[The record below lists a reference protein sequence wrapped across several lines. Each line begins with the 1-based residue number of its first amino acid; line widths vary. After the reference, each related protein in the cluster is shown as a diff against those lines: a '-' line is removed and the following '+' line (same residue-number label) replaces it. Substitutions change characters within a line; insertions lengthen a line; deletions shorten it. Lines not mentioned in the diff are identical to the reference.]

1 MALESLGAVGNLIHL
16 LIGPFAEFDFMRHA
30 LVGSLALSIGCTP
43 VGVFL
48 LLRRMSL
55 MGDSLSH
62 AVLPGAAVGYLIGGL
77 SLPWMAGGGMVA
89 GLLVALLAGVSSRR
103 TRLDEGASFAGF
115 YLLALAGGVVIV
127 SKWGN
132 SVDLM
137 HLLFGSVLAVD
148 DPSLILVA
156 AIATVTLVWFGWHY
170 RGLVLDSAD
179 PAFLGHGHGKAVLR
193 YHLGFTVLTVMNLV
207 AGFQAMGTLM
217 AVGLMMLP
225 AATARLVASTL
236 PGMLLV
242 AWLVASASSVIGLL
256 ISYYLACPSGPA
268 IVLTAGIAYLGALL
282 VTPGRTQ
289 APAI

>member
-1 MALESLGAVGNLIHL
+1 MSQVLSL

-30 LVGSLALSIGCTP
+30 LVGSLALSLGCTP

-62 AVLPGAAVGYLIGGL
+62 AVLPGAAIGYLIGGL
-77 SLPWMAGGGMVA
+77 SLPWMAGGGMAA

-148 DPSLILVA
+148 DPSLLLVA
-156 AIATVTLVWFGWHY
+156 AIASVTLLWFGWHY

-179 PAFLGHGHGKAVLR
+179 PAFLGQGRGGSVLR

-225 AATARLVASTL
+225 AATARLLARTL

-242 AWLVASASSVIGLL
+242 AWVVASASSVIGLL

-282 VTPGRTQ
+282 ASSGRSGTSG
-289 APAI
+289 APAL

>member
-1 MALESLGAVGNLIHL
+1 MSPDALLAPFTQVIA
-16 LIGPFAEFDFMRHA
+16 PFAEFDFMRHA
-30 LVGSLALSIGCTP
+30 LVGGLALAIGCTP

-48 LLRRMSL
+48 ILRRMSL
-55 MGDSLSH
+55 MGDALSH
-62 AVLPGAAVGYLIGGL
+62 AVLPGAAIGYLVGGL
-77 SLPWMAGGGMVA
+77 SLPWMAGGGMMA
-89 GLLVALLAGVSSRR
+89 GLLVALLAGLSSRL
-103 TRLDEGASFAGF
+103 TKLDEGASFAGF
-115 YLLALAGGVVIV
+115 YLLALAAGVVIV

-148 DPSLILVA
+148 DASLILVA
-156 AIATVTLVWFGWHY
+156 AIATVTLLWFGWHY

-179 PAFLGHGHGKAVLR
+179 PSFLGQGGTVLR

-225 AATARLVASTL
+225 AATARLMARTL
-236 PGMLLV
+236 PGMLLA
-242 AWLVASASSVIGLL
+242 AWLVASASCVIGLL

-268 IVLTAGIAYLGALL
+268 IVLTAGIAYVAALL
-282 VTPGRTQ
+282 TAQGRSH
-289 APAI
+289 APAL

>member
-1 MALESLGAVGNLIHL
+1 MSTMLDWLV
-16 LIGPFAEFDFMRHA
+16 GPFSEFDFMRHA

-62 AVLPGAAVGYLIGGL
+62 AVLPGAAVGYLVGGL

-89 GLLVALLAGVSSRR
+89 GLLVALLAGLSSRR

-156 AIATVTLVWFGWHY
+156 SIATVTLLWFGWHY

-179 PAFLGHGHGKAVLR
+179 PTFLGGQGKSVMR

-225 AATARLVASTL
+225 AATARLVARTL

-282 VTPGRTQ
+282 ATAGHVNAAK
-289 APAI
+289 APAL

>member
-1 MALESLGAVGNLIHL
+1 
-16 LIGPFAEFDFMRHA
+16 MRHA
-30 LVGSLALSIGCTP
+30 LVGSLALSLGCTP

-77 SLPWMAGGGMVA
+77 SLPWMAGGGMAA
-89 GLLVALLAGVSSRR
+89 GLLVAMLAGLSSRR

-137 HLLFGSVLAVD
+137 NLLFGSVLAVD

-156 AIATVTLVWFGWHY
+156 AITTVTLLWFGWHY

-179 PAFLGHGHGKAVLR
+179 PTFLGQGRSQGKGMSVMR

-225 AATARLVASTL
+225 AATARLVARTL
-236 PGMLLV
+236 PGMLLA

-268 IVLTAGIAYLGALL
+268 IVLTAGVAYLSALL
-282 VTPGRTQ
+282 VSPGTTGT
-289 APAI
+289 AKASAL

>member
-1 MALESLGAVGNLIHL
+1 
-16 LIGPFAEFDFMRHA
+16 MRHA
-30 LVGSLALSIGCTP
+30 LVGSLALSLGCTP

-62 AVLPGAAVGYLIGGL
+62 AVLPGAAIGYLIGGL
-77 SLPWMAGGGMVA
+77 SLPWMAGGGMAA

-148 DPSLILVA
+148 DPSLLLVA
-156 AIATVTLVWFGWHY
+156 AIASVTLLWFGWHY

-179 PAFLGHGHGKAVLR
+179 PAFLGQGRGGSVLR

-225 AATARLVASTL
+225 AAAARLLARTL

-242 AWLVASASSVIGLL
+242 AWVVASASSVIGLL

-282 VTPGRTQ
+282 ASSGRSGTSG
-289 APAI
+289 APAL

>member
-1 MALESLGAVGNLIHL
+1 MSGVLDLIV
-16 LIGPFAEFDFMRHA
+16 GPFSEFDFMRHA
-30 LVGSLALSIGCTP
+30 LVGSLALSVGCAP

-62 AVLPGAAVGYLIGGL
+62 AVLPGAAIGYLIGGL

-89 GLLVALLAGVSSRR
+89 GLLVALLAGLSSRR

-156 AIATVTLVWFGWHY
+156 AIASVTLLWFGWHY

-179 PAFLGHGHGKAVLR
+179 PAFLGHDHGRGVMR

-225 AATARLVASTL
+225 AATARLVARTL

-242 AWLVASASSVIGLL
+242 AWLVASASSAIGLL
-256 ISYYLACPSGPA
+256 LSYYLACPSGPA
-268 IVLTAGIAYLGALL
+268 IILTAGIAYLGALL
-282 VTPGRTQ
+282 ATLGHANAAK
-289 APAI
+289 APAL

>member
-1 MALESLGAVGNLIHL
+1 MSAMLDWLV
-16 LIGPFAEFDFMRHA
+16 GPFSEFDFMRHA

-62 AVLPGAAVGYLIGGL
+62 AVLPGAAIGYLIGGL

-89 GLLVALLAGVSSRR
+89 GLLVALLAGLSSRR

-148 DPSLILVA
+148 DPSLVLVA
-156 AIATVTLVWFGWHY
+156 AIATVTLLWFGWHY

-179 PAFLGHGHGKAVLR
+179 PAFLGGQGKSVMR

-225 AATARLVASTL
+225 AATARLVARTL

-282 VTPGRTQ
+282 ATAGHANAAK
-289 APAI
+289 APAL

>member
-1 MALESLGAVGNLIHL
+1 
-16 LIGPFAEFDFMRHA
+16 MRHA
-30 LVGSLALSIGCTP
+30 LVGSLALSLGCTP

-62 AVLPGAAVGYLIGGL
+62 AVLPGAALGYLIGGL

-89 GLLVALLAGVSSRR
+89 GLLVALLAGLSSRR

-148 DPSLILVA
+148 DPSLLLVA
-156 AIATVTLVWFGWHY
+156 AIASVTLLWFGWHY

-179 PAFLGHGHGKAVLR
+179 PAFLGQGRGRSVLR

-225 AATARLVASTL
+225 AATARLLARTL

-242 AWLVASASSVIGLL
+242 AWLVASAASVIGLL

-282 VTPGRTQ
+282 ASSGRSNTSG
-289 APAI
+289 APAL

>member
-1 MALESLGAVGNLIHL
+1 
-16 LIGPFAEFDFMRHA
+16 MRHA
-30 LVGSLALSIGCTP
+30 LVGSLALSLGCTP

-89 GLLVALLAGVSSRR
+89 GLLVALLAGLSSRR

-137 HLLFGSVLAVD
+137 NLLFGSVLAVD

-156 AIATVTLVWFGWHY
+156 AITTVTLLWFGWHY

-179 PAFLGHGHGKAVLR
+179 PTFLGQSNGRGVMR

-225 AATARLVASTL
+225 AATARLVARTL
-236 PGMLLV
+236 PGMLLS

-268 IVLTAGIAYLGALL
+268 IVLTAGVAYLGALL
-282 VTPGRTQ
+282 VSPGGASTAK
-289 APAI
+289 APAL

>member
-1 MALESLGAVGNLIHL
+1 MSQVVSL

-30 LVGSLALSIGCTP
+30 LVGSLALSLGCTP

-62 AVLPGAAVGYLIGGL
+62 AVLPGAAIGYLIGGL
-77 SLPWMAGGGMVA
+77 SLPWMAGGGMAA

-148 DPSLILVA
+148 DPSLLLVA
-156 AIATVTLVWFGWHY
+156 AIASVTLLWFGWHY

-179 PAFLGHGHGKAVLR
+179 PAFLGQGRGGSVLR

-225 AATARLVASTL
+225 AATARLLARTL

-242 AWLVASASSVIGLL
+242 AWVVASASSVIGLL

-282 VTPGRTQ
+282 ASSGRSGTSG
-289 APAI
+289 APAL